1 MVDTETGE
9 SALVPIPCQA
19 TLASIC
25 PSCAERAR
33 RLRMQQCREG
43 WHLDTEPEGKPREV
57 REDDDQD
64 DQEGDAASRTQRS
77 TRRRD
82 DVPDLPRLPIDARTV
97 GRSFEAP
104 DGKVW
109 RPSMFLTCTMPSYGR
124 VRDDGIPVD
133 PAQYNYRRA
142 ALDALHFSKLWDRF
156 VQNLRRAVGYQVQYF
171 AAIEPQRRLAPHIH
185 AAIRGTIPRKLMRQV
200 VAATYATVWWPRHD
214 RIVYPLKRMPVWDVD
229 AETYRDPSTGSGF
242 RAGTKRSPTWITPT
256 RGRRIAAV
264 RYQVDMQGLV
274 AGTVDADRRIGYLA
288 KYLTKAIAD
297 PLKDDATSSA
307 REAHVDRLHRE
318 VRWLPCSPKCWNWI
332 AYGVQPHG
340 AEPAWSLASART
352 RLTTANTSA
361 AAVAASWSLASGPER
376 PSPTTR
382 PTGTTP

>member
-1 MVDTETGE
+1 MTNATAPITGTPRVPLETVRAGAIEAGVCVRPIIRQMVDTETGE

-104 DGKVW
+104 DGKMW

-142 ALDALHFSKLWDRF
+142 ALDTLHFSKLWDRF
-156 VQNLRRAVGYQVQYF
+156 VQNLRRAS
-171 AAIEPQRRLAPHIH
+171 
-185 AAIRGTIPRKLMRQV
+185 AIRCSTSPRSNR
-200 VAATYATVWWPRHD
+200 
-214 RIVYPLKRMPVWDVD
+214 
-229 AETYRDPSTGSGF
+229 
-242 RAGTKRSPTWITPT
+242 
-256 RGRRIAAV
+256 
-264 RYQVDMQGLV
+264 
-274 AGTVDADRRIGYLA
+274 
-288 KYLTKAIAD
+288 
-297 PLKDDATSSA
+297 
-307 REAHVDRLHRE
+307 
-318 VRWLPCSPKCWNWI
+318 N
-332 AYGVQPHG
+332 
-340 AEPAWSLASART
+340 
-352 RLTTANTSA
+352 
-361 AAVAASWSLASGPER
+361 AASLHTSTPRSAERSRASSCARSWPPRTPRCGGR
-376 PSPTTR
+376 DTIGSSTR
-382 PTGTTP
+382 